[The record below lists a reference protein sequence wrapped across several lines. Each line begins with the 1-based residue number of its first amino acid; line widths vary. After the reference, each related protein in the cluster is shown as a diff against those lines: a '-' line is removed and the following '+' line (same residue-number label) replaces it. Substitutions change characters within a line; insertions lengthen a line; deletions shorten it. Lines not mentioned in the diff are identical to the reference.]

1 MPHENQIDHAASET
15 SAFAPE
21 HGITIQDAS
30 AWILRVGVVTSV
42 AVMVFGVIVS
52 FMHNGVTVDRMEH
65 ATFEYHPS
73 ALWHGLRT
81 FRGQAI
87 IELGIYLLVLTP
99 IMRVVTSM
107 VLFLVEER
115 DWLYAIVT
123 FLVLVLTLAGL
134 LLLK

>member
-1 MPHENQIDHAASET
+1 MNDTRADTAASET
-15 SAFAPE
+15 SAFAPA

-42 AVMVFGVIVS
+42 AVMVLGVIVS
-52 FMHNGVTVDRMEH
+52 FIHNGVTVERMEH
-65 ATFEYHPS
+65 ATFDYHPRL
-73 ALWHGLRT
+73 LWQGLRT

-107 VLFLVEER
+107 ILFLIEEH
-115 DWLYAIVT
+115 DWLYTIVT
-123 FLVLVLTLAGL
+123 FFVLILTLAGL